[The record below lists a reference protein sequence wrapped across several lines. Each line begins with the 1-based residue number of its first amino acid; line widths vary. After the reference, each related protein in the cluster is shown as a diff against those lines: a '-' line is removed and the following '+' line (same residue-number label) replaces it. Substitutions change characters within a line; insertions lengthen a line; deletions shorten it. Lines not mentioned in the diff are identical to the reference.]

1 MSNND
6 NFRPTYGDRYQQSF
20 HQYANPQEGQK
31 FTSNYNQV
39 DNYQSFLTK
48 ERKNQEEYLHI
59 NKFN

>member
-20 HQYANPQEGQK
+20 HQYVNPQEGQK

-39 DNYQSFLTK
+39 DNY
-48 ERKNQEEYLHI
+48 
-59 NKFN
+59 